1 MNAHKTIE
9 VVSTNSALTGRF
21 IDHEKHG
28 RIKLSKPATGIVLA
42 VDGAAGREYS
52 HDTGGVWHIV
62 NTSKTGRKLLAC
74 VSESCANR
82 GAWAKEN
89 SLESFTVSGNIVEEA

>member
-1 MNAHKTIE
+1 MKNYKTIE

-28 RIKLSKPATGIVLA
+28 RIKLSKPATGRVLA
-42 VDGAAGREYS
+42 VDGAVGREYRHGAS
-52 HDTGGVWHIV
+52 GVWHIV
-62 NTSKTGRKLLAC
+62 NTSKTGRKLLVC

-89 SLESFTVSGNIVEEA
+89 SLESFTVCGNIVEEA

>member
-28 RIKLSKPATGIVLA
+28 RIKLSRPATGMVLA
-42 VDGAAGREYS
+42 VDGAVGREYS
-52 HDTGGVWHIV
+52 HDTSGVWHIV
-62 NTSKTGRKLLAC
+62 NTSRTGRKLLVC
-74 VSESCANR
+74 VSETCANR

-89 SLESFTVSGNIVEEA
+89 SLESFTVSGSIVEEA